1 MNEMTY
7 TQVGDRSPA
16 HPEPEEP
23 AMKRWAGVLAL
34 LLLPLGGCRADL
46 LPYAREIEDMSLV
59 RTLGVDADA
68 DGVAVTAATGGQ
80 GLDDP
85 ALISGSAGTL
95 SAALLEMQGEG
106 DSYIYFGHVGQM
118 LLGEDLAR
126 RGVGGALDYVMRDVE
141 MRLDTEL
148 YVIQNGQAGTTIS
161 AAWQQDSAADR
172 LETLHDGA
180 GLRSDS
186 MSRTVR
192 NVLSDL
198 ERCGA
203 SFAPALTGDG
213 TLSTAGYAL
222 LRDGVL
228 VGWAEGA
235 AAAGVNLLLSRVDAD
250 VVELPQADG
259 TAALRV
265 VGAKTRIRGV
275 FDGEVLT
282 GMDVKCRVE
291 ANLAEG
297 APALQEEA
305 ARRRLEAELAAVEQ
319 ERILAALE
327 LCRTLEGDFFS
338 LAGAAG
344 LSQPW
349 RAEALRRQWDPSS
362 LEVSVSV
369 TAKLERSY
377 DAG

>member
-1 MNEMTY
+1 
-7 TQVGDRSPA
+7 
-16 HPEPEEP
+16 
-23 AMKRWAGVLAL
+23 
-34 LLLPLGGCRADL
+34 
-46 LPYAREIEDMSLV
+46 
-59 RTLGVDADA
+59 
-68 DGVAVTAATGGQ
+68 
-80 GLDDP
+80 
-85 ALISGSAGTL
+85 
-95 SAALLEMQGEG
+95 MQGEG

-305 ARRRLEAELAAVEQ
+305 AAAAWRRSWPQWNRSAFWPRWSCAGRWRGISSPWPERPDCPSPGAQRRCGGSGIPPAWRSASPSRLSWSAAMT
-319 ERILAALE
+319 RGKTI
-327 LCRTLEGDFFS
+327 S
-338 LAGAAG
+338 LR
-344 LSQPW
+344 W
-349 RAEALRRQWDPSS
+349 
-362 LEVSVSV
+362 
-369 TAKLERSY
+369 
-377 DAG
+377 

>member
-1 MNEMTY
+1 
-7 TQVGDRSPA
+7 
-16 HPEPEEP
+16 
-23 AMKRWAGVLAL
+23 MKRWAGVLAL
-34 LLLPLGGCRADL
+34 LLFPLGGCRADL

-126 RGVGGALDYVMRDVE
+126 RGVGGGVGGVIVNGTAGGSSRGVGGALDYVMRDVE

>member
-1 MNEMTY
+1 
-7 TQVGDRSPA
+7 
-16 HPEPEEP
+16 
-23 AMKRWAGVLAL
+23 MKRWAGVLAL

-80 GLDDP
+80 GMDDP

-161 AAWQQDSAADR
+161 AAWQQNSAADR

-198 ERCGA
+198 ERCGK
-203 SFAPALTGDG
+203 G
-213 TLSTAGYAL
+213 
-222 LRDGVL
+222 
-228 VGWAEGA
+228 
-235 AAAGVNLLLSRVDAD
+235 
-250 VVELPQADG
+250 
-259 TAALRV
+259 
-265 VGAKTRIRGV
+265 
-275 FDGEVLT
+275 
-282 GMDVKCRVE
+282 
-291 ANLAEG
+291 
-297 APALQEEA
+297 
-305 ARRRLEAELAAVEQ
+305 
-319 ERILAALE
+319 RIL
-327 LCRTLEGDFFS
+327 
-338 LAGAAG
+338 
-344 LSQPW
+344 W
-349 RAEALRRQWDPSS
+349 N
-362 LEVSVSV
+362 
-369 TAKLERSY
+369 
-377 DAG
+377 

>member
-1 MNEMTY
+1 
-7 TQVGDRSPA
+7 
-16 HPEPEEP
+16 
-23 AMKRWAGVLAL
+23 MKRWAGVLAL

-59 RTLGVDADA
+59 RTLGVAADA

>member
-1 MNEMTY
+1 
-7 TQVGDRSPA
+7 
-16 HPEPEEP
+16 
-23 AMKRWAGVLAL
+23 
-34 LLLPLGGCRADL
+34 
-46 LPYAREIEDMSLV
+46 
-59 RTLGVDADA
+59 
-68 DGVAVTAATGGQ
+68 
-80 GLDDP
+80 
-85 ALISGSAGTL
+85 
-95 SAALLEMQGEG
+95 MQGEG

-327 LCRTLEGDFFS
+327 LCRTMEGDFFS